1 MVTETR
7 VRKGEKVS
15 LTQVDSRRKELYNLA
30 DEEGNYIMLKVIREL
45 GIPASR
51 HGLFMGCVHLC
62 DGDIEEAYE
71 TYVGIVRGEISIDAV
86 IDALVH
92 VYVSGTGVALYD
104 CYESIVSSHYSCS
117 REHVRDTISD
127 ALRESLE
134 DIPHHIRDN
143 NDPVH
148 TITVIL
154 PKKN

>member
-7 VRKGEKVS
+7 VRKGNQYT
-15 LTQVDSRRKELYNLA
+15 LTEVDSRRKELYNLT
-30 DEEGNYIMLKVIREL
+30 DEDGNYVMLKLIREL
-45 GIPASR
+45 GIPSSR

-71 TYVGIVRGEISIDAV
+71 TYVGIINGEISIDGV
-86 IDALVH
+86 IDALIH
-92 VYVSGTGVALYD
+92 VYISGTGVALYD
-104 CYESIVSSHYSCS
+104 CYEAIVSSSYSCS
-117 REHVRDTISD
+117 REHVRDTIAN
-127 ALRESLE
+127 ALRESLK

-148 TITVIL
+148 TITVKL